1 MKKIIYSIFALIAS
15 FAMPS
20 VAMAEETIDVQYLVI
35 QQDDGTESRFAL
47 KEYPEITFNGDA
59 LVVESAERN
68 LEIAIVDVL
77 SYSFETVQ
85 ESVQESLPTAIE
97 AVRQDAPAISFAGA
111 EFRGLASGA
120 AVTAWSLNG
129 QMLTTIKATADGIA
143 KIDLSALPQGVIILR
158 TPGKTIKI
166 INK

>member
-85 ESVQESLPTAIE
+85 ESLPTAIE

>member
-15 FAMPS
+15 FVMPS

-85 ESVQESLPTAIE
+85 ESLPTAIE

-120 AVTAWSLNG
+120 TVTAWSLNG

>member
-59 LVVESAERN
+59 LIVESAERN

-85 ESVQESLPTAIE
+85 ESLPTAVE

-143 KIDLSALPQGVIILR
+143 KIDLSALPKGVIILR

>member
-35 QQDDGTESRFAL
+35 QQDDGTENRFAL

-77 SYSFETVQ
+77 SYSFET
-85 ESVQESLPTAIE
+85 VQESLPTAIE

>member
-59 LVVESAERN
+59 LIVESAERN

-77 SYSFETVQ
+77 SYSFET
-85 ESVQESLPTAIE
+85 VQESLPTAIE

-143 KIDLSALPQGVIILR
+143 KIDLSALPKGVIILR

>member
-85 ESVQESLPTAIE
+85 ESLPTAIE

-111 EFRGLASGA
+111 EFRGLALGA

-143 KIDLSALPQGVIILR
+143 KIDLSALPKGVIILR

>member
-1 MKKIIYSIFALIAS
+1 MKKIIYSIIALFVS

-59 LVVESAERN
+59 LIVESAERN

-77 SYSFETVQ
+77 SYSFET
-85 ESVQESLPTAIE
+85 VQESLPTAIE

>member
-15 FAMPS
+15 FALPS

-35 QQDDGTESRFAL
+35 LQDDGTESRFAL

-77 SYSFETVQ
+77 SYSFET
-85 ESVQESLPTAIE
+85 VQESLPTAIE

-143 KIDLSALPQGVIILR
+143 KIDLSALPKGVIILR

>member
-85 ESVQESLPTAIE
+85 ESLPTAIE

-143 KIDLSALPQGVIILR
+143 KIDLSALPKGVIILR

>member
-1 MKKIIYSIFALIAS
+1 MKKIIYSIFALIAL

-85 ESVQESLPTAIE
+85 ESLPCAIE

>member
-85 ESVQESLPTAIE
+85 ESLPTAIE

-143 KIDLSALPQGVIILR
+143 KLDLTSLPKGVIILR

>member
-59 LVVESAERN
+59 LIVESAERN

-77 SYSFETVQ
+77 SYSFETA
-85 ESVQESLPTAIE
+85 QESLPTAVE

-143 KIDLSALPQGVIILR
+143 KIDLSALPKGVIILR

>member
-15 FAMPS
+15 FVMPS

-77 SYSFETVQ
+77 SYSFET
-85 ESVQESLPTAIE
+85 VQESLPTAIE

>member
-85 ESVQESLPTAIE
+85 ESLPTAIE
-97 AVRQDAPAISFAGA
+97 AVRQDAPAISFTGA

-143 KIDLSALPQGVIILR
+143 KIDLTSLPKGVIILR

>member
-59 LVVESAERN
+59 LVIESAERN

-85 ESVQESLPTAIE
+85 ESLPTAVE

-143 KIDLSALPQGVIILR
+143 KIDLSALPKGVIILR

>member
-85 ESVQESLPTAIE
+85 ESLPTAIE

-129 QMLTTIKATADGIA
+129 QMLSTIKAEADGTA
-143 KIDLSALPQGVIILR
+143 KIDLASLPKGVIILR

>member
-1 MKKIIYSIFALIAS
+1 MKKTIYSIFALIAS

-20 VAMAEETIDVQYLVI
+20 VTMAEETIDVQYLVI

-85 ESVQESLPTAIE
+85 ESLPTAVE

-143 KIDLSALPQGVIILR
+143 KLDLTSLPKGVIILR

>member
-59 LVVESAERN
+59 LVVESTERN

-77 SYSFETVQ
+77 SYSFET
-85 ESVQESLPTAIE
+85 VQESLPTAIE

-120 AVTAWSLNG
+120 AVTAWSPNG

-143 KIDLSALPQGVIILR
+143 KLDLTSLPKGVIILR

>member
-85 ESVQESLPTAIE
+85 ESLPTAVE

-143 KIDLSALPQGVIILR
+143 KIDLSALPKGVIILR

>member
-59 LVVESAERN
+59 LIVESAERN
-68 LEIAIVDVL
+68 LEIAMAEVV
-77 SYSFETVQ
+77 SYSFET
-85 ESVQESLPTAIE
+85 VQESLPTAIE

-143 KIDLSALPQGVIILR
+143 KIDLSALPKGVIILR

>member
-1 MKKIIYSIFALIAS
+1 MKKIIYSIFALFVS

-20 VAMAEETIDVQYLVI
+20 TAMAQETIDVQYLVI

-68 LEIAIVDVL
+68 LEIAIADVV
-77 SYSFETVQ
+77 SYSFET
-85 ESVQESLPTAIE
+85 VQESLPTAIE

-143 KIDLSALPQGVIILR
+143 KLDLTSLPKGVIILR

>member
-1 MKKIIYSIFALIAS
+1 MKKIIYSIFALIAL

-85 ESVQESLPTAIE
+85 ELLPTAVE

>member
-1 MKKIIYSIFALIAS
+1 MKKIIYSIIALIAS

-77 SYSFETVQ
+77 SYSFET
-85 ESVQESLPTAIE
+85 VQESLPTAIE

>member
-20 VAMAEETIDVQYLVI
+20 IAMAEETIDVQYLVI

-85 ESVQESLPTAIE
+85 ESLPTAIE

-143 KIDLSALPQGVIILR
+143 KIDLLALPKGVIILR

>member
-59 LVVESAERN
+59 LIVESAERN
-68 LEIAIVDVL
+68 LEIAMAEVV
-77 SYSFETVQ
+77 SYSFET
-85 ESVQESLPTAIE
+85 VQESLPTAIE

>member
-1 MKKIIYSIFALIAS
+1 MKKIIYSIFALVVLL
-15 FAMPS
+15 AMPL
-20 VAMAEETIDVQYLVI
+20 ATMAEETIDVQYLVI

-59 LVVESAERN
+59 LVVESTERN
-68 LEIAIVDVL
+68 LEIAIADVL

-85 ESVQESLPTAIE
+85 ELIPSAIE
-97 AVRQDAPAISFAGA
+97 VVRQDAPAISFAGA

-129 QMLTTIKATADGIA
+129 QMLTTIKAASDGTA
-143 KIDLSALPQGVIILR
+143 KIDLASLPKGVIILR

>member
-1 MKKIIYSIFALIAS
+1 MKKIIYSIFALIAL

-59 LVVESAERN
+59 LIVESAERN

-85 ESVQESLPTAIE
+85 ESLPTAVE
-97 AVRQDAPAISFAGA
+97 AVRQDAPAISFADA

>member
-85 ESVQESLPTAIE
+85 ELIPSAIE
-97 AVRQDAPAISFAGA
+97 VVRQDAPAISFAGA

>member
-85 ESVQESLPTAIE
+85 ESLPTAVE

>member
-1 MKKIIYSIFALIAS
+1 MKKIIYSIFALIVS

-85 ESVQESLPTAIE
+85 ESLPTAIE

-129 QMLTTIKATADGIA
+129 QMLTTINAASDGTA
-143 KIDLSALPQGVIILR
+143 KIDLASLPKGVIILR

>member
-85 ESVQESLPTAIE
+85 ESLPTVIE

-143 KIDLSALPQGVIILR
+143 KIDLSALPKGVIILR

>member
-85 ESVQESLPTAIE
+85 ESLPTAIE

-143 KIDLSALPQGVIILR
+143 KLDLLALPKGVIILR

>member
-85 ESVQESLPTAIE
+85 ESLPTAIE
-97 AVRQDAPAISFAGA
+97 AVRHDAPAISFAGA

>member
-15 FAMPS
+15 FVMPS

-85 ESVQESLPTAIE
+85 ESLPTAIE
-97 AVRQDAPAISFAGA
+97 AVRQDAPDISFAGA

>member
-1 MKKIIYSIFALIAS
+1 MKKIIYSIFALIVS

-68 LEIAIVDVL
+68 LEIAIADVV

-85 ESVQESLPTAIE
+85 EPLPTRIE
-97 AVRQDAPAISFAGA
+97 AVNQDAPAISFAGA

-129 QMLTTIKATADGIA
+129 QMLSTIKAEADGTA
-143 KIDLSALPQGVIILR
+143 KIDLASLPKGVIILR

>member
-1 MKKIIYSIFALIAS
+1 MKKIIYSIFVLFVS

-20 VAMAEETIDVQYLVI
+20 TAMAEETIDVQYLVI

-59 LVVESAERN
+59 LIVESAERN
-68 LEIAIVDVL
+68 LEIAIADVV
-77 SYSFETVQ
+77 SYSFDTVQ
-85 ESVQESLPTAIE
+85 ELLPTAIE

>member
-1 MKKIIYSIFALIAS
+1 MKKIIYSIFALVVLL
-15 FAMPS
+15 AMPL
-20 VAMAEETIDVQYLVI
+20 ATMAEETIDVQYLVI

-59 LVVESAERN
+59 LVVESTERN

-85 ESVQESLPTAIE
+85 ESLSTAIE